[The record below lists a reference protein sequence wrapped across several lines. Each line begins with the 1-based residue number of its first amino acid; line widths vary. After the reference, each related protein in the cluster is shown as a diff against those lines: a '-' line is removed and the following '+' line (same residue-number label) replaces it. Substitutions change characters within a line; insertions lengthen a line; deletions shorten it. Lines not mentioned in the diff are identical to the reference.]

1 MIDAIFS
8 SLLGESLTS
17 GLETIIENA
26 VSAFLSNRFTQ
37 IDGVR
42 ADQRTAAEQAIQNA
56 YEQWMIA
63 ILRALQ
69 RQGFEDDELKIFFAD
84 YQLALQTFLNDPEA
98 AEELLQPFFSTDTKY
113 QINATRLAQ
122 RWQALNLRPLPE
134 GFDIASVNHAY
145 VERLKKAGIVT
156 RELRDLFMA
165 QLAQERTGYLED
177 IRGVWPD
184 FDLDN
189 YAKRVETRYQVL
201 DLSALTQPERD
212 DFQKISL
219 SAVFIPQSVR
229 KQRPPRELPKEMW
242 ERLRLQG
249 EVKEEEVTA
258 KLRWEELR
266 ELQESWERAEP
277 EPVLDVLAQSENR
290 CLVLLGDP
298 GAGKSTL
305 ARYLLLSVLAPPA
318 DAQGSVPTW
327 LATFQKRLPL
337 LVELH
342 EYLAAVD
349 GRHCECL
356 LEYFHYQGKQGY
368 ALNHLTLKE
377 QLQIRPSLV
386 IFDGLDE
393 IFNPAQRE
401 QVTQEIIGFASEYPQ
416 ARVLVTSRIVGYQ
429 GQALRA
435 AQFQEYTLLDL
446 DLDQIKTFARGWF
459 NLVFHTQPEEAA
471 FRYQRIETALQQ
483 SPAIRLLAGNPL
495 LLTMIAIIAKHQE
508 LPRERVKLYEHAVK
522 VLCHHWDVTR
532 HKMPA
537 DNSLKEFDEGDKL
550 ELLRRLAWR
559 MQAAPGGLKGNVISK
574 EDLQTEIENYWQQR
588 WQKPLDEAR
597 LLARAMIDQFRE
609 RNFILCHYGSQV
621 YGFVHRTFLEYFCA
635 AELVYRFE
643 KLQTLSIGQLEEE
656 VFLAHYQEE
665 SWHEVLR
672 LICSM
677 VAPKFAGELI
687 GVIVPVR
694 QDAYEK
700 TEDLILAV
708 QCLAEVSE
716 LNQIAEVAR
725 QVLESLCGWFEPG
738 KGYRRSVQK
747 EESFVGKSLPMIES
761 IGKKWPGRAAFLP
774 WLSEPNKKWFD
785 SFGRMVAALWS
796 DYEDTKQSLIALSEA
811 KPGMAFDAL
820 ARSFGSQQEIQM
832 LLQQE
837 ACHGKNGNIRYAAL
851 QALAKHYATLPEV
864 LTLLRERAII
874 DSEGWVRSEAVR
886 IWVLNYHDDT
896 WRKLLSQ
903 NLGVYDGR
911 EWLDP
916 KEDVI
921 DEERVSRASF
931 KLNLP
936 PETIRQHYEAI
947 AQEIPLRLSWKM

>member
-1 MIDAIFS
+1 MLDAILS
-8 SLLGESLTS
+8 GPLGA
-17 GLETIIENA
+17 IITNTVGA
-26 VSAFLSNRFTQ
+26 YLANRFSKMDDTQ
-37 IDGVR
+37 
-42 ADQRTAAEQAIQNA
+42 ADLRTAAEHAIQDA
-56 YEQWMIA
+56 FEQWITA
-63 ILRALQ
+63 ILKALEM
-69 RQGFEDDELKIFFAD
+69 QGFDDDELRHFFAK
-84 YQLALQTFLNDPEA
+84 YQPALGKFLHDSEVVD
-98 AEELLQPFFSTDTKY
+98 ELLQPFSATDTKY
-113 QINATRLAQ
+113 QLNTTKLEQ
-122 RWQALNLRPLPE
+122 HWQALQLPALPD
-134 GFDIASVNHAY
+134 GFDLAGVNRAY
-145 VERLKKAGIVT
+145 VQRVKKAGIVT

-229 KQRPPRELPKEMW
+229 EQRPPRELPKEML

-266 ELQESWERAEP
+266 ELQGSWERAET

-337 LVELH
+337 LVELR
-342 EYLAAVD
+342 EYLVAVA
-349 GRHCECL
+349 GQHCECL
-356 LEYFHYQGKQGY
+356 LEYFHYQGKAQGY

-393 IFNPAQRE
+393 IFDPVQRE

-459 NLVFHTQPEEAA
+459 NLVFQQQPEEAA

-532 HKMPA
+532 HKIVA
-537 DNSLKEFDEGDKL
+537 DNSLQEDDKL

-597 LLARAMIDQFRE
+597 VLARAMIDQLRE

-643 KLQTLSIGQLEEE
+643 KLQTLSIGQLKEE
-656 VFLAHYQEE
+656 VFLAHYRDG

-687 GVIVPVR
+687 GAIVPVR

-716 LNQIAEVAR
+716 LNQIEGVAR
-725 QVLESLCGWFEPG
+725 RVLEGICGWFEPG
-738 KGYRRSVQK
+738 EGYRRGLQK
-747 EESFVGKSLPMIES
+747 EESFVEKALPLVES
-761 IGKKWPGRAAFLP
+761 IGKNWPGREAFLP
-774 WLSEPNKKWFD
+774 WLSELNKEVSSIEGVNVF
-785 SFGRMVAALWS
+785 SRMVAALWS

-811 KPGMAFDAL
+811 NPDMAFDAL
-820 ARSFGSQQEIQM
+820 ARSFGNQRKIQM

-837 ACHGKNGNIRYAAL
+837 ARHGKNGDIRRVAL
-851 QALAKHYATLPEV
+851 RALAEHYSTLPETQ
-864 LTLLRERAII
+864 TLLRERAIN
-874 DSEGWVRSEAVR
+874 DPESEVRKWAVGE
-886 IWVLNYHDDT
+886 WVLNYHNDT
-896 WRKLLSQ
+896 WQNLLSKDLIGGELHARW
-903 NLGVYDGR
+903 N
-911 EWLDP
+911 WLDP

-921 DEERVSRASF
+921 DKERVPKASE

-947 AQEIPLRLSWKM
+947 AQEIPLRLSWKK